1 MRHEGPRFS
10 RALVRPPGETFS
22 AGLTSGALGPPDV
35 ALALRQHEA
44 YCRALERAGLRLTRL
59 PPDPDHPDSTFVED
73 TAVITPRGAILARPG
88 APSRAGEVERIRPAL
103 EAEFGA
109 LASLEPPAALDG
121 GDVCQAGDHYLI
133 GVSARTNREGARQLA
148 TWLGG
153 LGLGASVVDI
163 RPIPGLLHLKT
174 GLSWLG
180 GDRLLV
186 AEPLRRLAALARYE
200 LLPVPA
206 GEDYAANSV
215 VVGGSV
221 IVPAGYPGVSAML
234 RKLGFEILPVAMSE
248 FRKMDGGVSCLSLR
262 W

>member
-1 MRHEGPRFS
+1 MKSEGARCS
-10 RALVRPPGETFS
+10 RAIVRPPGETFA
-22 AGLTSGALGPPDV
+22 AGLTSGALGSPDV
-35 ALALRQHEA
+35 ALALQQHEA
-44 YCRALERAGLRLTRL
+44 YCRALERAGLALTRL

-73 TAVITPRGAILARPG
+73 TAIVTPRGTILTRPG
-88 APSRAGEVERIRPAL
+88 APSRAGEVEGIRPAL
-103 EAEFGA
+103 EAVFGG
-109 LASLEPPAALDG
+109 LASLEPPATLDG
-121 GDVCQAGDHYLI
+121 GDVCRVGDHYLI

-148 TWLGG
+148 TWLEG
-153 LGLGASVVDI
+153 LGLGASVLDI

-180 GDRLLV
+180 GGRLLV
-186 AEPLRRLAALARYE
+186 AEPLGRLAALARYE
-200 LLPVPA
+200 LFPVPA

-234 RKLGFEILPVAMSE
+234 RKLAFEILPVEMSE